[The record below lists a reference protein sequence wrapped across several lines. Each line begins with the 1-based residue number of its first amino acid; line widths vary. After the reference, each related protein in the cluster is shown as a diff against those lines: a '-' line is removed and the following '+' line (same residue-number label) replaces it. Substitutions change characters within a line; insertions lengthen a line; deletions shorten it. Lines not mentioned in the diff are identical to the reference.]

1 MIQELANLL
10 SYRVWA
16 FEKSFAERA
25 IPILLAQI
33 QSGKLSLSSFKEES
47 KQKVAGRYQGMQ
59 SKQIGQYTSVRQV
72 KAKSGHHV
80 AIMPVIG
87 SLTKRGE
94 MCSAGMRDYA
104 NEIALLNENEEIA
117 AIVLDIESPG
127 GTVDG
132 TNEFGLAIKNSKKP
146 VVVFGDGMVASAA
159 YWVAS
164 QARHIMGNKN
174 NPTEFGSIGVLY
186 IHENWAKYIE
196 ENIGSVEI
204 IRAPQSVDK
213 ALVNV
218 IEPLQEDQRKEI
230 SEDLKS
236 LAKDFIST
244 VKKGRG
250 SKLTAKS
257 DIFTG
262 KMYKNDEALEE
273 GMIDSIGS
281 IYDAVNKAAE
291 LAGTTKPST
300 KSNNS
305 NMSLKNAVGRL
316 LGKKATTKAAEA
328 EPAAA
333 EPQGAAWAPELV
345 FNTDG
350 SGDGSVCN
358 HPDSE
363 GNVRNFETKIDNNT
377 GNEPPTDPAVT
388 EDDNWMMIAESTE
401 AAEETEGEE
410 ATASAQLKKA
420 NAEIAQLKASEKKNA
435 TIIASLKRQLKE
447 ANDKLEKTP
456 AAATTTVVAKSDKGP
471 EYGNKKQA
479 VNSWEKKAAQKVG
492 AKLED

>member
-1 MIQELANLL
+1 MLQDLTNLL
-10 SYRVWA
+10 SYRAWA
-16 FEKSFAERA
+16 FEKSFAERVIPFLLTQLKSGA
-25 IPILLAQI
+25 I
-33 QSGKLSLSSFKEES
+33 SFENEKENTA
-47 KQKVAGRYQGMQ
+47 KKVAGKYLGMDSQ
-59 SKQIGQYTSVRQV
+59 QIGYYASVRRV
-72 KAKSGHHV
+72 KAKSGQYV
-80 AIMPVIG
+80 AIMPVVG

-94 MCSAGMRDYA
+94 MCSAGMRDYS
-104 NEIALLNENEEIA
+104 NEIARLNENEEIA

-132 TNEFGLAIKNSKKP
+132 TNEFGLSVKQSRKP

-174 NPTEFGSIGVLY
+174 NPTEFGSIGTLY

-204 IRAPQSVDK
+204 LRAKQSVDK
-213 ALVNV
+213 ARVNV
-218 IEPLQEDQRKEI
+218 IEPLEENQRTEI
-230 SEDLKS
+230 LTDLTD
-236 LAKDFIST
+236 LTKDFIST

-250 SKLTAKS
+250 NRLKS
-257 DIFTG
+257 DADVFSG
-262 KMYKNDEALEE
+262 KMFKLDEAMKL
-273 GMIDSIGS
+273 GLIDSTGTIW
-281 IYDAVNKAAE
+281 DAVNKAAE
-291 LAGTTKPST
+291 LATTTTKSSPNQ
-300 KSNNS
+300 KS
-305 NMSLKNAVGRL
+305 NMSLKSAVGKL

-333 EPQGAAWAPELV
+333 EPQGVAWAPELV

-350 SGDGSVCN
+350 SGDGSICN
-358 HPDSE
+358 HPDSD
-363 GNVRNFETKIDNNT
+363 GNIRNFETKADNNT

-388 EDDNWMMIAESTE
+388 EDDNWLLIAESTE
-401 AAEETEGEE
+401 AEEPADDAE
-410 ATASAQLKKA
+410 AKASAQLAKA
-420 NAEIAQLKASEKKNA
+420 NTRIAEFERNAKKDA
-435 TIIASLKRQLKE
+435 AVISSLKRQLGE
-447 ANDKLEKTP
+447 AKAKLEKTP

-471 EYGNKKQA
+471 EYGKKQA